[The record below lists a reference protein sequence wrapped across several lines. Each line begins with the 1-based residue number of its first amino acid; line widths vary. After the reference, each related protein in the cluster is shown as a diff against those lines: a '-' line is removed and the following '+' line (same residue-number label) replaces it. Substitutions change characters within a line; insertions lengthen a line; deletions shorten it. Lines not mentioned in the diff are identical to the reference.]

1 MPNPVSGVG
10 AARIL
15 PPSELGGGRRLDPNP
30 SSIGTAGGSAA
41 AGGAQG
47 TGFRETVSEFVDGVN
62 ALQHNS
68 KAQFESFVRGE
79 AELHDVAIA
88 AHEASIAM
96 RLTQEI
102 RDRLI
107 GAYQEVMRTQI

>member
-1 MPNPVSGVG
+1 MPNPVSGAG

-15 PPSELGGGRRLDPNP
+15 PPSELGGGRRLDPSP
-30 SSIGTAGGSAA
+30 SNIGAAGSAA

-47 TGFRETVSEFVDGVN
+47 TGFKETVSEFVDGVN

-102 RDRLI
+102 RNRLI